1 MAPLVWGDDQQ
12 GKAALQVIGG
22 DIIATKN
29 LIHPNL
35 KLFDISWCMAVHWLR
50 AKGIEVDVKLEALT

>member
-22 DIIATKN
+22 DIIATEN
-29 LIHPNL
+29 LIHPNQ
-35 KLFDISWCMAVHWLR
+35 KLFDIS
-50 AKGIEVDVKLEALT
+50 